1 MAMNW
6 THEFELAV
14 HKSFEFLTRL
24 GYRSESEFIGDRSA
38 QVRYWKNNDFE
49 VTVGACPVRLEFDLN
64 IARGD
69 SEKMG
74 LGELGLMFPGV
85 HLPLFQHSIYDA
97 HSDKDKLEA
106 FISTLAER
114 FKIIGM
120 PVITGELPWD
130 DVVRYVVRWRD
141 EQEVKKKNAE
151 LSKAVAM
158 AFKEERWN
166 DVVIAVQTLGNQADE
181 LELKRLAYAQKCIA
195 K

>member
-24 GYRSESEFIGDRSA
+24 GYRSESELIGDRFA
-38 QVRYWKNNDFE
+38 QVRYRKDDDFE
-49 VTVGACPVRLEFDLN
+49 ITIGACPVRLEFDVD
-64 IARGD
+64 IARHD
-69 SEKMG
+69 
-74 LGELGLMFPGV
+74 LVRTNLYELELMFTDLL
-85 HLPLFQHSIYDA
+85 LPLYQHGIYEA
-97 HSDKDKLEA
+97 HSDKDKLKA

-120 PVITGELPWD
+120 PLITGELPWD
-130 DVVRYVVRWRD
+130 DVVRWRHV
-141 EQEVKKKNAE
+141 QEIMKENAE
-151 LSKAVAM
+151 LSKAIAM

-166 DVVIAVQTLGNQADE
+166 DVVIAVQTLGGHANE
-181 LELKRLAYAQKCIA
+181 LELKRLAYAQKRIA